1 MVLEG
6 LKVVELATWIAAPG
20 CAMIMA
26 DWGADVIK
34 VESADG
40 DATRAFFPGPPDAP
54 DSPIF
59 SMENRGKRGIVLDIG
74 APAGREALVRLLG
87 DADVFVT
94 NLRPGALR
102 RARLD
107 YDSLRGDLPRLIHAS
122 VSGYGLR
129 GDGADIPGFDLT
141 GFWNRSGAA
150 AATNPP
156 GREPLP
162 CRPAFG
168 DHVTAMATLA
178 GVLGALHERSRSGRG
193 RQVEVSLIRAG
204 VYALGW
210 DMSVHLRYG
219 EAVTA
224 QAREDR
230 PAALGGYFHTA
241 DDRWFFIVA
250 RRPRCF
256 PAIMKAIG
264 RPEIAED
271 PRFAP
276 PIADLETV
284 RELRAILDEAYG
296 RLTLAEA
303 GALLTGADIAWAP
316 LASLDEVTADPQAH
330 AAGCFTTAL
339 HGRAGGGAG
348 GAFAAPATP
357 IRFSDIPEPAPR
369 AAPGLGEHTR
379 QILAEAGYS
388 PDAIDAM
395 LAAGA
400 AVQAETAIS
409 PPRG

>member
-34 VESADG
+34 VESVGG
-40 DATRAFFPGPPDAP
+40 DATRAFYPGPPEAP

-74 APAGREALVRLLG
+74 SAAGREALVRLLAG
-87 DADVFVT
+87 ADVFIT
-94 NLRPGALR
+94 NVRPGALR

-107 YDSLRGDLPRLIHAS
+107 HDSLKDEMPRLIHAS

-141 GFWNRSGAA
+141 AFWNRSGAA

-156 GREPLP
+156 DREPLS

-178 GVLGALHERSRSGRG
+178 GVLGALHERSRTGRG
-193 RQVEVSLIRAG
+193 RQVEVSLIRTG
-204 VYALGW
+204 VYALAW
-210 DMSVHLRYG
+210 DMSLRLRYG

-224 QAREDR
+224 QPREDR
-230 PAALGGYFHTA
+230 ISALGGYFRTA
-241 DDRWFFIVA
+241 DDRWFYIVVRA
-250 RRPRCF
+250 PRCF
-256 PAIMKAIG
+256 PAIMEAIG
-264 RPEIAED
+264 RPDIAAD

-284 RELRAILDEAYG
+284 RELRAIVDEAYG
-296 RLTLAEA
+296 RLTLAEV
-303 GALLTGADIAWAP
+303 GALLTHADVAWAP
-316 LASLDEVTADPQAH
+316 LTSLDEVASDPQAH

-339 HGRAGGGAG
+339 DGAG
-348 GAFAAPATP
+348 ARFAAPATP
-357 IRFSDIPEPAPR
+357 IRFSGVVETPPR

-379 QILAEAGYS
+379 QILAEAGYG
-388 PDAIDAM
+388 PEAIDAM

-400 AVQAETAIS
+400 AVQAEAVAAAGS
-409 PPRG
+409 